1 MEKKGQ
7 LMIYMHDYPKRKLL
21 FLSKFALLNRSEN
34 SLGELQFSHIPKPL
48 SAEIFAE
55 STNMQISS
63 AAFCKHWLTLLT
75 DILSENFQL
84 LF

>member
-21 FLSKFALLNRSEN
+21 FALLNRSEN